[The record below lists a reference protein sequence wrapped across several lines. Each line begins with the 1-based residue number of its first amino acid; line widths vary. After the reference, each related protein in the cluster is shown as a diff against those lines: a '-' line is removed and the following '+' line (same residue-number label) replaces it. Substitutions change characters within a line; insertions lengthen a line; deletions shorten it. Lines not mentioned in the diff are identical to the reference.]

1 VVTFNS
7 ITLFSEIVPCLCQCF
22 VLRSWEYL
30 PIHVSFYAVMKKI
43 GQQFLLFWWFFLP
56 FLSPFSS
63 WTDIRQS
70 CNIEFLKE
78 NFIYSSWVLRIFY
91 SNQPFFLLSFKL
103 NIFIGFI
110 LESIYFY
117 KCDRFGK
124 KNVYMWCGGEVM
136 DLEWWMTNKFWSSN
150 LFHHISYDCKSTSCV
165 CLLAFA
171 SLSSIDML
179 ILRYLFEMLYSV
191 IS

>member
-1 VVTFNS
+1 MDIVVLHLFTVESLCSIKISARRWVWCSIHVVTFNS

-30 PIHVSFYAVMKKI
+30 PIHVSF
-43 GQQFLLFWWFFLP
+43 
-56 FLSPFSS
+56 
-63 WTDIRQS
+63 
-70 CNIEFLKE
+70 
-78 NFIYSSWVLRIFY
+78 
-91 SNQPFFLLSFKL
+91 QPFFLLSFKL